1 MIMKNHRPDPA
12 RLAIVIVDMQEK
24 LLPAMADG
32 AAILRQHGI
41 LIQGAQALK
50 LPIIA
55 TEQYPKGLGPTVPEL
70 KPLLPAGTTWEKT
83 SFSCFGS
90 APFAEFFRSG
100 AVNQLVVAGIETHV
114 CVQQTVLDA
123 LERGLEVFI
132 LADAVGSRSPANRE
146 TALALMRQ
154 AGAIVTSTESFLFDC
169 LRDASHPEF
178 RTISRL
184 VR

>member
-1 MIMKNHRPDPA
+1 MKIFRPAPDK
-12 RLAIVIVDMQEK
+12 LAIVIVDMQEK
-24 LLPAMADG
+24 LLPAMADS

-41 LIQGAQALK
+41 LLQGARALK
-50 LPIIA
+50 LPILA

-70 KPLLPAGTTWEKT
+70 KPLLSAETTWEKT

-90 APFAEFFRSG
+90 APFAAFFQAG
-100 AVNQLVVAGIETHV
+100 AIKQLVVAGIETHV

-123 LERGLEVFI
+123 LECGLEVLV

-146 TALALMRQ
+146 TALNLMRG
-154 AGAIVTSTESFLFDC
+154 AGAVVTSTESFLFDC
-169 LRDASHPEF
+169 LRDAGHPEF